1 MKTLRLLF
9 FLPSLFFI
17 YLSVHLITASVTL
30 TEAIKADIQ
39 SDLFIN
45 GVSQALNDPW
55 LHHSALRF
63 YFRKILAENA
73 SKPIWAN
80 SNMFARALW
89 NQYQYV
95 GTIEIMIVV
104 AHAEDNPQEE
114 LYWATLYSK
123 VLPRNKH
130 AQALLE
136 HALHSHALGKP
147 LEIEGKW

>member
-1 MKTLRLLF
+1 MKALRLLF

-17 YLSVHLITASVTL
+17 YLSIHLITASTTL
-30 TEAIKADIQ
+30 EESVKADIQ

-45 GVSQALNDPW
+45 GVGQAMDDPW

-63 YFRKILAENA
+63 YFRKLLKENV

-80 SNMFARALW
+80 SDMFARTLW

-95 GTIEIMIVV
+95 GTIEMMIVV
-104 AHAEDNPQEE
+104 AHAENNEQKERHWAE
-114 LYWATLYSK
+114 LYIT
-123 VLPRNKH
+123 VLPNNRH

-136 HALHSHALGKP
+136 HALHGHALGKP
-147 LEIEGKW
+147 LEVEGRW